1 MIKKIDFIFYT
12 LKALNIPF
20 EDQIRF
26 EEKNLIELEL
36 LQYLKEEDI
45 NIDEKINQ
53 ILYSKDKKYLNYFLE
68 KFNFVYNNKSIK
80 YYKIKKHYI
89 NSIAIAI
96 LYSIKEYLLYK
107 EDNFLYKYKMLI
119 ELIQTENK
127 NLKET
132 SIDLEKIIYLC

>member
-20 EDQIRF
+20 EGQIRF
-26 EEKNLIELEL
+26 EKKNLIELEL
-36 LQYLKEEDI
+36 LKFLKEEDI

-68 KFNFVYNNKSIK
+68 KFNFIYNNRSNK
-80 YYKIKKHYI
+80 YYKIKKYYI

-119 ELIQTENK
+119 ELIQNENK

-132 SIDLEKIIYLC
+132 SIDLEKIIYLI